1 MLVSQLIGTLA
12 CSQQHLCIL
21 QGQTTSMSVD
31 PSSIDGA
38 TVPDSE
44 AEVVEPGGLPPT
56 QLHPPLHLTEEQAS
70 FFSQLPSVKLPNG
83 CWVYRVQCTL
93 PTLEGFV
100 CNFDSGCRAVSG
112 MQSML
117 EEFEH

>member
-1 MLVSQLIGTLA
+1 
-12 CSQQHLCIL
+12 
-21 QGQTTSMSVD
+21 MSLD

-44 AEVVEPGGLPPT
+44 PEVVEPGGSPPT

-70 FFSQLPSVKLPNG
+70 FFRQLPSVRLPNG
-83 CWVYRVQCTL
+83 CWVCRVQCTL
-93 PTLEGFV
+93 PTLEGLV
-100 CNFDSGCRAVSG
+100 CSFDTGPRAVNG

-117 EEFEH
+117 EECSR

>member
-1 MLVSQLIGTLA
+1 
-12 CSQQHLCIL
+12 
-21 QGQTTSMSVD
+21 MSAN

-44 AEVVEPGGLPPT
+44 PEVVEPGGLTPT

-70 FFSQLPSVKLPNG
+70 FFSRLPSVRLPNG
-83 CWVYRVQCTL
+83 CWVYRVKSTL
-93 PTLEGFV
+93 PTLEGLV
-100 CNFDSGCRAVSG
+100 CSFDTNLRAVSG

-117 EEFEH
+117 EQFTR